1 MNKQDFVLASAS
13 PRRRELLGL
22 FGLPF
27 TCQSAD
33 IDESILVG
41 EDPTV
46 YVQRLAKEKNEAV
59 QADALVLSADTIVAY
74 NGSVMGKP
82 SDAREA
88 AEMLADLRGKDH
100 RVYTALYLRN
110 NGQALADCCQTS
122 VSMRLYTQAEVDAY
136 VASGDYQDKA
146 GGYAIQHKGFHPVEG
161 VDGCYANVMGLPLCH
176 LLCLVHQAGLRIDV
190 DIPALCQ
197 QHLGIQ
203 CEVFPNILA
212 RCDADNRELV

>member
-1 MNKQDFVLASAS
+1 MNKQDLVLASAS

-59 QADALVLSADTIVAY
+59 QADALVLSADTIVAD

-110 NGQALADCCQTS
+110 NGQALADCCETS
-122 VSMRLYTQAEVDAY
+122 VRMRPYTRAEMDAY
-136 VASGDYQDKA
+136 IASGDYRDKA
-146 GGYAIQHKGFHPVEG
+146 GGYAIQHKFFHPVESL
-161 VDGCYANVMGLPLCH
+161 DGCYANVMGLPLCH
-176 LLCLVHQAGLRIDV
+176 LLCLLRRAGLRIEA

-197 QHLGIQ
+197 RHLDIQ
-203 CEVFPNILA
+203 CEVFPGILA
-212 RCDADNRELV
+212 RCDADNRDAV

>member
-1 MNKQDFVLASAS
+1 MEELKLVLASAS

-122 VSMRLYTQAEVDAY
+122 VSMRPYTQAEVDAY
-136 VASGDYQDKA
+136 IASGDYRDKA
-146 GGYAIQHKGFHPVEG
+146 GG
-161 VDGCYANVMGLPLCH
+161 
-176 LLCLVHQAGLRIDV
+176 
-190 DIPALCQ
+190 
-197 QHLGIQ
+197 
-203 CEVFPNILA
+203 
-212 RCDADNRELV
+212 